1 MSYRIVIVDDH
12 YVVREGLKLILET
25 DERFEV
31 VGEAEDGGKGID
43 VIKEKS
49 PDLVLLDLNM
59 PMMSGL
65 DMLKEMQTLQIK
77 VPVLILTTYNEEK
90 LMIQGLQLG
99 AKGYLLKDASREN
112 LFNTI
117 EAAIR
122 GDILLQ
128 SNVASKVFESTVHK
142 EPQEKLKTDN
152 HLLTEKEMLVLQ
164 AVARGFR
171 SKEIAFD
178 MGISERTV
186 KAHLTNIYQKLNV
199 TSRAEAIKTSIEFGI
214 IHF

>member
-186 KAHLTNIYQKLNV
+186 KAQLTNIYQKLNV
-199 TSRAEAIKTSIEFGI
+199 TSRAEAIKTSIELGI

>member
-65 DMLKEMQTLQIK
+65 DMLREMQTLQIK

-142 EPQEKLKTDN
+142 EPQEKLETDN

-199 TSRAEAIKTSIEFGI
+199 TSRAEAIKTSIELGI

>member
-31 VGEAEDGGKGID
+31 VGEAEDGGKGLD

-65 DMLKEMQTLQIK
+65 DMLREMQSLQIK
-77 VPVLILTTYNEEK
+77 VPVLILTTYNEEN

-99 AKGYLLKDASREN
+99 AKGYLLKDTSREN

-128 SNVASKVFESTVHK
+128 SNVASKVFESTAYK
-142 EPQEKLKTDN
+142 EPHAKLKTEN

-199 TSRAEAIKTSIEFGI
+199 TSRAEAIKTSIELGI

>member
-65 DMLKEMQTLQIK
+65 DMLREMQTLQIK

-117 EAAIR
+117 EATIR

-152 HLLTEKEMLVLQ
+152 HWLTEKEMLVLQ

-199 TSRAEAIKTSIEFGI
+199 TSRAEAIKTSIELGI

>member
-1 MSYRIVIVDDH
+1 MSYQIVIVDDH
-12 YVVREGLKLILET
+12 FVVREGLKLILET
-25 DERFEV
+25 DQRFDV
-31 VGEAEDGGKGID
+31 VGEAEDGAKGLDIL
-43 VIKEKS
+43 KEKA

-59 PMMSGL
+59 PNMSGL
-65 DMLKEMQTLQIK
+65 EMLKEMQSLQLK

-90 LMIQGLQLG
+90 LMIEGLQLG

-112 LFNTI
+112 LFYTI

-128 SNVASKVFESTVHK
+128 ANVAAKVFESTEHQVTPTHLKK
-142 EPQEKLKTDN
+142 EIN
-152 HLLTEKEMLVLQ
+152 MLTEKEMLVLQ
-164 AVARGFR
+164 AVARGYR

-186 KAHLTNIYQKLNV
+186 KAHLTNIYQKLEV
-199 TSRAEAIKTSIEFGI
+199 TSRAEAIKVAVELGV

>member
-65 DMLKEMQTLQIK
+65 DMLREMQTLQIK

-142 EPQEKLKTDN
+142 ELQEKLKTDN

-199 TSRAEAIKTSIEFGI
+199 TSRAEAIKTSIELGI

>member
-1 MSYRIVIVDDH
+1 MSYQIVIVDDH
-12 YVVREGLKLILET
+12 FVVREGLKLILET
-25 DERFEV
+25 DQRFDV
-31 VGEAEDGGKGID
+31 VGEAEDGAKGLDIL
-43 VIKEKS
+43 KEKA

-59 PMMSGL
+59 PNMSGL
-65 DMLKEMQTLQIK
+65 EMLKEMQSLQLK

-90 LMIQGLQLG
+90 LMIEGLQLG

-112 LFNTI
+112 LFYTI

-128 SNVASKVFESTVHK
+128 ANVAAKVFESTEHQVTPIHLKK
-142 EPQEKLKTDN
+142 EIN
-152 HLLTEKEMLVLQ
+152 MLTEKEMLVLQ
-164 AVARGFR
+164 AVARGYR

-186 KAHLTNIYQKLNV
+186 KAHLTNIYQKLEV
-199 TSRAEAIKTSIEFGI
+199 TSRAEAIKAAVELGV

>member
-31 VGEAEDGGKGID
+31 VGEAEDGEKGID
-43 VIKEKS
+43 VIREKS

-65 DMLKEMQTLQIK
+65 DMLREMKSLQIK

-99 AKGYLLKDASREN
+99 AKGYLLKDASSEN

-128 SNVASKVFESTVHK
+128 SNVASKVFESTEHK
-142 EPQEKLKTDN
+142 EPQKKLKTDN
-152 HLLTEKEMLVLQ
+152 HSLTEKEMLVLQ
-164 AVARGFR
+164 AIARGFR

-199 TSRAEAIKTSIEFGI
+199 TSRAEAIKTSIELGI

>member
-199 TSRAEAIKTSIEFGI
+199 TSRAEAIKISIELGI

>member
-31 VGEAEDGGKGID
+31 VGEAEDGEKGID
-43 VIKEKS
+43 VITEKS

-65 DMLKEMQTLQIK
+65 DMLREMKSLQIK

-128 SNVASKVFESTVHK
+128 SNVASKVFESTEHK

-152 HLLTEKEMLVLQ
+152 HSLTEKEMLVLQ
-164 AVARGFR
+164 AIARGFR

-199 TSRAEAIKTSIEFGI
+199 TSRAEAIKTSIELGI

>member
-65 DMLKEMQTLQIK
+65 DMLREMQTLQIK

-142 EPQEKLKTDN
+142 EPQEKLKTAN

-199 TSRAEAIKTSIEFGI
+199 TSRAEAIKTSIELGI

>member
-199 TSRAEAIKTSIEFGI
+199 TSRAEAIKTSIELRI

>member
-1 MSYRIVIVDDH
+1 MFSYGSSWL
-12 YVVREGLKLILET
+12 VRPT
-25 DERFEV
+25 DF
-31 VGEAEDGGKGID
+31 
-43 VIKEKS
+43 
-49 PDLVLLDLNM
+49 
-59 PMMSGL
+59 
-65 DMLKEMQTLQIK
+65 
-77 VPVLILTTYNEEK
+77 NEEK
-90 LMIQGLQLG
+90 LMIQSLQLG

-122 GDILLQ
+122 RDILLQ
-128 SNVASKVFESTVHK
+128 SNVASKLFESTTHK
-142 EPQEKLKTDN
+142 EPQEKLKKEN

-178 MGISERTV
+178 MGISERTG

-199 TSRAEAIKTSIEFGI
+199 TSRAEAIKTSIELGI

>member
-25 DERFEV
+25 DQRFEV
-31 VGEAEDGGKGID
+31 VGEAEDGEKGID
-43 VIKEKS
+43 IIKEIS

-65 DMLKEMQTLQIK
+65 DMLREMQSLQIK

-99 AKGYLLKDASREN
+99 AKGYLLKDASKEN

-128 SNVASKVFESTVHK
+128 SNVASKVFESTAHQ
-142 EPQEKLKTDN
+142 EPQTEN

-164 AVARGFR
+164 AIARGFR

-186 KAHLTNIYQKLNV
+186 KAHLTNIYQKLHV
-199 TSRAEAIKTSIEFGI
+199 TSRAEAIKTSIELGI

>member
-1 MSYRIVIVDDH
+1 
-12 YVVREGLKLILET
+12 
-25 DERFEV
+25 
-31 VGEAEDGGKGID
+31 
-43 VIKEKS
+43 
-49 PDLVLLDLNM
+49 
-59 PMMSGL
+59 MMSGL
-65 DMLKEMQTLQIK
+65 DMLREMQTLQIK

-142 EPQEKLKTDN
+142 EPQVKLKTDN

-199 TSRAEAIKTSIEFGI
+199 TSRAEAIKTSIELGI

>member
-31 VGEAEDGGKGID
+31 VGEAEDGEKGID
-43 VIKEKS
+43 VIREKS

-65 DMLKEMQTLQIK
+65 DMLREMKSLQIK

-90 LMIQGLQLG
+90 LMIHGLQLG

-128 SNVASKVFESTVHK
+128 SNVASKVFESTEHK

-152 HLLTEKEMLVLQ
+152 HSLTEKEMLVLQ
-164 AVARGFR
+164 AIARGFR

-199 TSRAEAIKTSIEFGI
+199 TSRAEAIKTSIELGI

>member
-1 MSYRIVIVDDH
+1 MSYQIVIVDDH
-12 YVVREGLKLILET
+12 FVVREGLKLILET
-25 DERFEV
+25 DQRFDV
-31 VGEAEDGGKGID
+31 VGEAEDGAKGLD
-43 VIKEKS
+43 VLKEKA

-59 PMMSGL
+59 PNMSGL
-65 DMLKEMQTLQIK
+65 EMLKEMQSLQLK

-90 LMIQGLQLG
+90 LMIEGLQLG

-112 LFNTI
+112 LFYTI

-128 SNVASKVFESTVHK
+128 ANVAAKVFESTEHQV
-142 EPQEKLKTDN
+142 PPN
-152 HLLTEKEMLVLQ
+152 HLKKEINMLTEKEMLVLQ

-186 KAHLTNIYQKLNV
+186 KAHLTNIYQKLEV
-199 TSRAEAIKTSIEFGI
+199 TSRAEAIKAAVELGV

>member
-199 TSRAEAIKTSIEFGI
+199 TSRAEAIKTSIELGI